1 MEKLAQQNY
10 YLADSKS
17 SALASAAQKELDF
30 IHRVLLGPQ
39 RGNLTAI
46 ECLLAQNFSQNSPM
60 MPTYGTEWQ
69 NSKVPKLEMEKHSN
83 GVDEAKLGNEGEQK
97 KEGWDDRKGIRVNA
111 NREFSH
117 RRHDICVFFEARLHQ
132 RRIMRCLHQM
142 TFLISNCVD
151 EADESCKQ
159 FFRRIILKKTLI
171 NCYGT
176 KNCQIE
182 KDGTRCRGCRLDK
195 CLLAGMDPTMI
206 YLKQKEGMAQY
217 LERLELRKMSAL
229 LRKNCREGK
238 NLFL

>member
-1 MEKLAQQNY
+1 MQKLAPQNY

-17 SALASAAQKELDF
+17 SALASAAQMELDF
-30 IHRVLLGPQ
+30 IQSVLLGPQ

-46 ECLLAQNFSQNSPM
+46 ECLLAQNFSQKSSM

-69 NSKVPKLEMEKHSN
+69 NAKVPKLEMEKHTNS
-83 GVDEAKLGNEGEQK
+83 VDEAKLENKSELDQGDQKQK
-97 KEGWDDRKGIRVNA
+97 KRGVGRPKRHPSECKVCGRKSMYCYYRIR
-111 NREFSH
+111 
-117 RRHDICVFFEARLHQ
+117 C
-132 RRIMRCLHQM
+132 C
-142 TFLISNCVD
+142 
-151 EADESCKQ
+151 ESCKQ
-159 FFRRIILKKTLI
+159 FFRRIILKKTLF

-176 KNCQIE
+176 KNCQIG

-206 YLKQKEGMAQY
+206 NLKQKEGMAQY

-238 NLFL
+238 NLF

>member
-1 MEKLAQQNY
+1 MAQKN

-17 SALASAAQKELDF
+17 SALASAAEKELDF

-97 KEGWDDRKGIRVNA
+97 KRGVGRPKRHPSECKVCGRKSMYCYYRIR
-111 NREFSH
+111 
-117 RRHDICVFFEARLHQ
+117 C
-132 RRIMRCLHQM
+132 C
-142 TFLISNCVD
+142 
-151 EADESCKQ
+151 ESCKQ